1 MSEVLS
7 RLQVDREFRM
17 SASDAAA
24 IGKPRDA
31 EAGSDED
38 EADDDE
44 EPTALAANELPLNMP
59 VEDLFRHLLHIAI
72 PGSRLSRRPAAL
84 LAVCA
89 VRTGCVVKAEAA
101 AYLDEIKGKWID
113 WRRRKDLGQKG
124 VLTEEEG
131 KTPVVQENFNGAF
144 MRLVRSVEGVLTA
157 EERETT
163 HFMQRISAVLGYDRS
178 EVKAVSLDT
187 QSADGCFPDHVAQC
201 GCCGTTRPLSL
212 LKDDAESGLICG
224 YCLRARTEAGQA
236 KFRADTVLGEGDRI
250 HSSQKALPVP
260 DQSQGESQ
268 MQARCVKCTGFY
280 ARNKQLRITTDSN
293 CHYCQFGLAPS
304 TVECATCKLL
314 IVSPGGRAL
323 PGGVC
328 GPCAGGVAPRKV
340 TTDTKPLAMRILF
353 PRAQA
358 EPFIVAAAGLVRA
371 EGSDAAAVIPAGT
384 SLPDAALLF
393 DQAASLTEAAV
404 NALSEIPPNPYTTAT
419 PQLQRDAAVQA
430 THMRHMLNENALWER
445 VVKSVRLTG
454 RVGVMPTCMM
464 CCGDF
469 QPDKMSRTCGRKGCE
484 QRMCMTCLGE
494 WYGKSVPGKA
504 VVPRSLLCP
513 CCGRTP
519 APSVL
524 RKGNRDA
531 LQVRLYEQCHEYG
544 VGGERVEGTFNSGMQ
559 PGEAMTKVHFAW
571 CGTCMKAVNHADRTC
586 DGFDPAE
593 IDNYRCEEC
602 TLATTNGKV
611 DMSKVK
617 DCPGC
622 KAPTVRI
629 GGCAHITCSQCQQ
642 HWCYICGK
650 GFDTDGEVY
659 EHMEE
664 HEDADVW
671 EGEEGDD
678 EYDE

>member
-1 MSEVLS
+1 
-7 RLQVDREFRM
+7 
-17 SASDAAA
+17 
-24 IGKPRDA
+24 
-31 EAGSDED
+31 
-38 EADDDE
+38 
-44 EPTALAANELPLNMP
+44 
-59 VEDLFRHLLHIAI
+59 
-72 PGSRLSRRPAAL
+72 
-84 LAVCA
+84 
-89 VRTGCVVKAEAA
+89 
-101 AYLDEIKGKWID
+101 
-113 WRRRKDLGQKG
+113 
-124 VLTEEEG
+124 
-131 KTPVVQENFNGAF
+131 
-144 MRLVRSVEGVLTA
+144 
-157 EERETT
+157 
-163 HFMQRISAVLGYDRS
+163 
-178 EVKAVSLDT
+178 
-187 QSADGCFPDHVAQC
+187 
-201 GCCGTTRPLSL
+201 
-212 LKDDAESGLICG
+212 
-224 YCLRARTEAGQA
+224 
-236 KFRADTVLGEGDRI
+236 
-250 HSSQKALPVP
+250 
-260 DQSQGESQ
+260 
-268 MQARCVKCTGFY
+268 
-280 ARNKQLRITTDSN
+280 
-293 CHYCQFGLAPS
+293 
-304 TVECATCKLL
+304 
-314 IVSPGGRAL
+314 
-323 PGGVC
+323 
-328 GPCAGGVAPRKV
+328 
-340 TTDTKPLAMRILF
+340 
-353 PRAQA
+353 
-358 EPFIVAAAGLVRA
+358 
-371 EGSDAAAVIPAGT
+371 
-384 SLPDAALLF
+384 
-393 DQAASLTEAAV
+393 
-404 NALSEIPPNPYTTAT
+404 
-419 PQLQRDAAVQA
+419 
-430 THMRHMLNENALWER
+430 MRHIVNENALWER

-531 LQVRLYEQCHEYG
+531 LQVRLYEQCHGYG

-593 IDNYRCEEC
+593 IENYRCEGC

-642 HWCYICGK
+642 HWCYICGE
-650 GFDTDGEVY
+650 GFATDGEVY
-659 EHMEE
+659 EHMDV

-678 EYDE
+678 EEYDE